1 MSQPVTGLLT
11 LCAAARYCN
20 VSRDTFR
27 LWLDEGAR
35 RPWGVDRPAPWGK
48 VGRYDRWA
56 VSELDRF
63 LDRVQ
68 VAA

>member
-1 MSQPVTGLLT
+1 MSRPVTGLLT
-11 LCAAARYCN
+11 LAEAARYCN

-27 LWLDEGAR
+27 GWLATDGPR
-35 RPWGVDRPAPWGK
+35 PWGK

-56 VSELDRF
+56 VTELDRF
-63 LDRVQ
+63 LDRTA

>member
-1 MSQPVTGLLT
+1 MSTPVTGLLT
-11 LCAAARYCN
+11 LAGAARYCN

-27 LWLDEGAR
+27 GWLTTDTGPR
-35 RPWGVDRPAPWGK
+35 PWGK

-56 VSELDRF
+56 VTELDRY
-63 LDRVQ
+63 LARTA